1 VGKENNKGM
10 SRKHRPA
17 AYGTKAYARRVV
29 LQALREWARRRRA
42 LFSLSPT
49 AEMAERYIA
58 QTYDNEAFGALIG
71 ATRALRATGAMSER
85 LESYYDRRFERIN
98 HAEVRR
104 TRANALR
111 EAA

>member
-1 VGKENNKGM
+1 MRGAWCSKHCANGLAGVARSFR
-10 SRKHRPA
+10 SRR
-17 AYGTKAYARRVV
+17 G
-29 LQALREWARRRRA
+29 
-42 LFSLSPT
+42 
-49 AEMAERYIA
+49 EMAERYIA